1 MRGTVLAGIGAGL
14 VSWFVPP
21 GLVDEVIAEARA
33 AADAEVV
40 AAGGTLRVRR
50 LRALPPRL
58 GVYFVLGLCLSS
70 QLPYR
75 DVLRGMAGGLSGAL
89 AEAGWAVPA
98 ATALTRLRSRLGSR
112 PFELLFWRVTGTLLP
127 GTAPWSHVRGLL
139 AVAWDGTTVKVP
151 DSPQN
156 AAWFGRQQDG
166 YPKARLVALVACGTR
181 GLLGAALGPMTTG
194 EGKLAGQL
202 TAQLGKGML
211 LLADRGFYSWQLWT
225 ACAASGAHLLWRLQA
240 GLHLPVVTA
249 LPDGSFL
256 SFIDDPREKANRY
269 RKNWKRRKRGAPPDA
284 GPLPGRVTVRVITFT
299 VTADAGDGTART
311 ELYRMI
317 TTLTDWRA
325 YPAAEL
331 AAAYARRWAV
341 ETAFR
346 ELKTSLR
353 GNGRILR
360 SRTPDLA
367 RQEIWAYLAVYQAI
381 RAVIACAGAGA
392 GLDPAR
398 ISFTTVL
405 NAVRGTIATPASHQ
419 AALAQACGTAL
430 AALVPD
436 RAGRVCLRAV
446 REPRSLFPGRGNA
459 TNGTNGTQAPISQR
473 VSYTVTITPPAPATR
488 AAPDQQKQPGNQANQ
503 PP

>member
-1 MRGTVLAGIGAGL
+1 MRGEVLAGVGAGL

-21 GLVDEVIAEARA
+21 GLVDEVTAEARA
-33 AADAEVV
+33 AADAQVL
-40 AAGGTLRVRR
+40 AAGGRVRRQR

-58 GVYFVLGLCLSS
+58 GVYFVLGLCLFS

-75 DVLRGMAGGLSGAL
+75 DVLQGMAGGLTGAL
-89 AEAGWAVPA
+89 AAGGWAVPA
-98 ATALTRLRSRLGSR
+98 ATALTRLRRRLGAR
-112 PFELLFWRVTGTLLP
+112 PFELLFWRVTGVLLP
-127 GTAPWSHVRGLL
+127 GTAPWSHVCGLL
-139 AVAWDGTTVKVP
+139 AVAWDGTTVKVA
-151 DSPQN
+151 DSPEN

-181 GLLGAALGPMTTG
+181 ALLGAASGPMTTG
-194 EGKLAGQL
+194 EGKLAAQLTGQL
-202 TAQLGKGML
+202 RKGML

-240 GLHLPVVTA
+240 GLHLPVVKA

-256 SFIDDPREKANRY
+256 SVIDDPREKGNRY
-269 RKNWKRRKRGAPPDA
+269 RKNWKRRKTGQPPDTS
-284 GPLPGRVTVRVITFT
+284 PLPGRVTVRVITFT

-317 TTLTDWRA
+317 TTMLDWRA
-325 YPAAEL
+325 YPAGGL

-346 ELKTSLR
+346 ELKACLR

-360 SRTPDLA
+360 SRTPELA
-367 RQEIWAYLAVYQAI
+367 RQEIWAYLTVYQAI
-381 RAVIACAGAGA
+381 RAVIARAAAGA

-398 ISFTTVL
+398 LSFTTVL
-405 NAVRGTIATPASHQ
+405 NAVRGSVATARTSQ
-419 AALAQACGTAL
+419 EAALAQACSTAL
-430 AALVPD
+430 AALLPE
-436 RAGRVCLRAV
+436 RAARVCMRAV
-446 REPRSLFPGRGNA
+446 REPRSPFPGRKNPA
-459 TNGTNGTQAPISQR
+459 NGTQTPISQHA
-473 VSYTVTITPPAPATR
+473 SYTVTMIPPGTTTR
-488 AAPDQQKQPGNQANQ
+488 TTTNQQKHNENQARQ